1 MTTTDWGAID
11 QTSAAPTHCIGY
23 LNTVSELD
31 QVAQYKAMTFEL
43 LHIQLGQRVLDVGCG
58 AGNDVRSIAQQVGAE
73 GLVIGLDNSATML
86 ASARNYPANQG
97 LNLRFEHGSI
107 NALPFPDGYFD
118 SCRADRVFQHLEDRK
133 QALAEI
139 LRVTKVGG
147 RIVVSDTD
155 WESLLIDGP
164 DKALLRYIVRQI
176 TDRVRNGW
184 SGRQL
189 PRLFQLS
196 GLQQVRTTPM
206 TIIETNPT
214 LADQLFGIQSALND
228 LLQQAQITREAALD
242 WERYCQTASRL
253 GVFFSAI
260 TGFGVVGI
268 KG

>member
-11 QTSAAPTHCIGY
+11 QTSTAPNHYIGY

-31 QVAQYKAMTFEL
+31 QVAHYKAMTFEL
-43 LHIQLGQRVLDVGCG
+43 LDLRLGQRVLDVGCG
-58 AGNDVRSIAQQVGAE
+58 AGNDARAIAQRVGAE
-73 GLVIGLDNSATML
+73 GLVIGLDNSEAML
-86 ASARNYPANQG
+86 ISAQNHPANQG
-97 LNLRFEHGSI
+97 LNLRFEHGLI

-118 SCRADRVFQHLEDRK
+118 SCRADRVFQHVDDRK
-133 QALAEI
+133 QALVEM

-164 DKALLRYIVRQI
+164 DKALLRHVVRQI

-214 LADQLFGIQSALND
+214 LADQLFGIQAAINN
-228 LLQQAQITREAALD
+228 LLQQAQITHEAALD
-242 WERYCQTASRL
+242 WQRYCQTASRL